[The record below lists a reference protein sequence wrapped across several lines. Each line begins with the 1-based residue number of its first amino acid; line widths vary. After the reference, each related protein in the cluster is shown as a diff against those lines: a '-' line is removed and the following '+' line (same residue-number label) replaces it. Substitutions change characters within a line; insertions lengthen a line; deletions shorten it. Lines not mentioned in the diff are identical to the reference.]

1 MYSYRNGIEGM
12 MEKET
17 VVYKGTIK
25 GKFKVF
31 KNSTTTFE
39 MADGQ
44 IWRQAEAKFLHS
56 FKQCPEVRVVYIDN
70 KNYLEVQGID
80 EKVEVRRIK

>member
-1 MYSYRNGIEGM
+1 M

-25 GKFKVF
+25 GKFTGF

-39 MADGQ
+39 FADGQ
-44 IWRQAEAKFLHS
+44 IWRQAEHKFLYQ
-56 FKQCPEVRVVYIDN
+56 FKQSPEAQIVYKDN
-70 KNYLEVQGID
+70 KNYLEVQGMD
-80 EKVEVRRIK
+80 ERVEVRRIK

>member
-1 MYSYRNGIEGM
+1 

-17 VVYKGTIK
+17 IIYKGTIK
-25 GKFKVF
+25 GKFKGF

-39 MADGQ
+39 FTDGQ
-44 IWRQAEAKFLHS
+44 IWRQAEAKFLYQ
-56 FKQCPEVRVVYIDN
+56 FKQSPEAKVIYKDN

-80 EKVEVRRIK
+80 ERVEVRRIK